1 MVASPLPRSRP
12 LSIPSSAESDAP
24 ADAAGDA
31 ATSHRGLTYPLG
43 RRVPGAGELIE
54 LDAGVGWARLPLPGS
69 LGHIN
74 VWALA
79 DGNGVALVD
88 TGLAID
94 PCRLG
99 WEALFAGPLDGERV
113 TRILCTHFH
122 PDHVG
127 LAGWLADRFAA
138 PLWMTRTEWLMARIL
153 TLDARDAPPAE
164 ALAWWRRAGWSDA
177 QIERAVADGW
187 RRFAAIVSPV
197 PTSYVRLRDGDML
210 TIGTGRWRV
219 VVGSGHTPEHA
230 CLWNEDAGLL
240 IAGDQVLP
248 RISSNVSVS
257 LHEPDGD
264 PLGDWLGSIDRL
276 LQLPADLLVLPAH
289 GEPFTGLHVRL
300 AALRDGHRAQLAALH
315 AHLAQPRRVV
325 DCFVSLFRRP
335 IGDDDLGLATGE
347 AMAHLRRLERD
358 GRAVCETDG
367 GVASFHAA

>member
-1 MVASPLPRSRP
+1 M
-12 LSIPSSAESDAP
+12 SIPSNAELDAP
-24 ADAAGDA
+24 AATAGDA
-31 ATSHRGLTYPLG
+31 AISHRGLTYPLG
-43 RRVPGAGELIE
+43 RRVPEAGELIG
-54 LDAGVGWARLPLPGS
+54 LGAGVGWARLPLPGS

-74 VWALA
+74 VWALD
-79 DGNGVALVD
+79 DGDGVALVD

-99 WEALFAGPLDGERV
+99 WEALFAGPLGGKRV

-138 PLWMTRTEWLMARIL
+138 PLWMTRTEWLMARML

-164 ALAWWRRAGWSDA
+164 ALAWWRMAGWSDV
-177 QIERAVADGW
+177 QIERAAADGW
-187 RRFAAIVSPV
+187 GRFAAVVSPV
-197 PTSYVRLRDGDML
+197 PASYVRMRDGDML

-219 VVGSGHTPEHA
+219 VVGSGHAPEHA
-230 CLWNEDAGLL
+230 CLFNEEAGVL

-248 RISSNVSVS
+248 RISSNVSLS
-257 LHEPDGD
+257 LHEPDED
-264 PLGDWLGSIDRL
+264 PLRDWLASIDRL
-276 LQLPADLLVLPAH
+276 LRLPADLFVLPSH

-300 AALRDGHRAQLAALH
+300 MALRDGHHAQLAALH

-325 DCFVSLFRRP
+325 DCFASLFRRP
-335 IGDDDLGLATGE
+335 IGSGDLGLATGE

-358 GRAVCETDG
+358 GLAVCETRD
-367 GVASFHAA
+367 GVATFHAA